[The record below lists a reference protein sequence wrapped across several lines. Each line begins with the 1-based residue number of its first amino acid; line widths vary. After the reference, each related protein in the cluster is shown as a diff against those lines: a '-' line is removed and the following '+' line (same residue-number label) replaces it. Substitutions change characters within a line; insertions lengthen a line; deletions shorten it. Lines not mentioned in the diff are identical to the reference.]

1 MKLSRRVRVSGI
13 TVLATLA
20 AAAGL
25 QAVTLPTAQ
34 ALSVGALSGAGP
46 RPSATQLSFPVDD
59 RMQAKVDVGSG
70 NLLLTV
76 TGLSA
81 PGVSGSIGV
90 SAFYNSLAASS
101 TPVSRLGKGWGLNY
115 TPDVRVTLESDSTVT
130 YHGFGGLAGNFAPV
144 SGSSSY
150 TAPGGFKADLV
161 KTASGWDLTERA
173 TQTKQSFDGS
183 GALTTVTD
191 RNGNATTV
199 AQSAGAGSIAD
210 VAVVTPA
217 GPSAARTISV
227 KTTVSGVTN
236 VTQASRSM
244 SYTRD
249 SASLQMTGVSD
260 ADGTASTFSYNSAGL
275 LQSVQAPGTSSSI
288 GEQLDFTYDSSARV
302 TSVVQHDSSIGGA
315 GDGTTRF
322 VYQAGSPVTTLVAS
336 PVTNQS
342 QAVTAVP
349 HTTYTLNADTRVT
362 KVVDAAG
369 REQDASYTPNS
380 DVASASTGVDGSSTV
395 TNAYGANN
403 GDSLT
408 KSTTSTGASQSLG
421 YGTAAPNQYLPSSG
435 IDDSGNTSTFA
446 YNGAGNQL
454 SSTNA
459 SAAKGE
465 VTWNSDGTPATAK
478 SPNNGSNVTTYGYT
492 NKQVTSITPVT
503 GASLGVRNYT
513 YDTFGRLGTSTDGRG
528 ITTTYTYDADDRI
541 TDVLRSTGSHVQY
554 LYNQAHRL
562 KTVNI
567 VNDSS
572 LTGNLNYTYDQVG
585 RIRTM
590 NNAAFGGTVTY
601 TYDKN
606 SRIATSTNPAVGGT
620 VTYHYDDAGVTTSMD
635 YPSGGTTKSMY
646 FATDSHGRRTDQWV
660 DANSTFTTWSSH
672 LQTTYDG
679 SNRVATIRA
688 WEGTGDASN
697 TAVVD
702 LTYCHMFGTSPGA
715 CTASTAADR
724 SKLAWKQDN
733 LTGAATSYSYDTSG
747 RLTGATTT
755 GPNPATYTYGYN
767 ANGNRT
773 SAGGTG
779 QTAQT
784 LTYNAANQ
792 ITNTGYTY
800 DGAGNL
806 TADPTAGTMTYTAGD
821 QLASVTKA
829 GTTYTYKYGDRA
841 NTSLISQTTP
851 NGTYQYAYGRTN
863 KAGVPVLEEVS
874 KDGASAAVLSDPVTG
889 QPLLLK
895 TSSGL
900 QAAIIN
906 EGSVGS
912 PIAFITSAGQ
922 TGVGYDYN
930 PYGVPTLTNGSNPEI
945 LNQNPYTFAGGIA
958 DRTTGWIHFAARYYD
973 ARTGNFTQQDTVDRP
988 LDPTNANRYA
998 YAGDD
1003 PINNTDPT
1011 GRDDT
1016 GEWDSGWSLFSLTP
1030 CDLFGDAA
1038 GVGGTYVAGETG
1050 PVSLGVGLAT
1060 AHFSSGLCKGVTR
1073 SWPDGSEPYRTD
1085 GGYAGGL

>member
-1 MKLSRRVRVSGI
+1 MKLSRRVRVSGF
-13 TVLATLA
+13 TALATLA
-20 AAAGL
+20 ATAGL
-25 QAVTLPTAQ
+25 QVVVTTPVQ
-34 ALSVGALSGAGP
+34 ALSVGMLSGVGQ
-46 RPSATQLSFPVDD
+46 RPNATQLSFPVND

-81 PGVSGSIGV
+81 PGVSGAIGV
-90 SAFYNSLAASS
+90 SAFYNSLAATA

-115 TPDVRVTLESDSTVT
+115 TPDVRVTLESDNTVT
-130 YHGFGGLAGNFAPV
+130 YHGFGGLTGNFVLV
-144 SGSSSY
+144 SGSTTNYS
-150 TAPGGFKADLV
+150 APAGFKADLV
-161 KTASGWDLTERA
+161 KTAGGWDLTERA
-173 TQTKQSFDGS
+173 TNTKQSFDSS

-191 RNGNATTV
+191 RNGNATTI
-199 AQSAGAGSIAD
+199 AQSGTSAFKDIT
-210 VAVVTPA
+210 VVTPA
-217 GPSAARTISV
+217 GPAAARTITVKSGGV
-227 KTTVSGVTN
+227 GSNLVTKTTQPNATSP
-236 VTQASRSM
+236 RSM
-244 SYTRD
+244 SFTRKGT
-249 SASLQMTGVSD
+249 SLQMTNVGD
-260 ADGTASTFSYNSAGL
+260 ADGTSSTFSYNAAGL
-275 LQSVQAPGTSSSI
+275 LQSVQAPGSSTQL
-288 GEQLDFTYDSSARV
+288 GEQLDFNYDSSARV
-302 TSVVQHDSSIGGA
+302 TSVVQHESATGGP
-315 GDGTTRF
+315 GNSTTRF
-322 VYQAGSPVTTLVAS
+322 LYQAGPPGTTLVAS
-336 PVTNQS
+336 PVTDQS

-349 HTTYTLNADTRVT
+349 HTTYTLNGDTRVT

-369 REQDASYTPNS
+369 REQDTSYTPNS
-380 DVASASTGVDGSSTV
+380 DIASASTGTDGSSTV

-408 KSTTSTGASQSLG
+408 KSTTSTGASQSLA
-421 YGTAAPNQYLPSSG
+421 YGTAAPNQYLPSGG
-435 IDDSGNTSTFA
+435 IDDTGNTSTYA

-454 SSTNA
+454 SSTDA
-459 SAAKGE
+459 AAAKAE
-465 VTWNSDGTPATAK
+465 VTWNGDGTPGTAK
-478 SPNNGSNVTTYGYT
+478 SPNNGTNVTTYGYT
-492 NKQVTSITPVT
+492 DKQVTSIAPVS
-503 GASLGVRNYT
+503 GSSLGVRNYT
-513 YDTFGRLGTSTDGRG
+513 YDTFGRLSTSTDGRG
-528 ITTTYTYDADDRI
+528 ITTTYKYDDDDRI
-541 TDVLRSTGSHVQY
+541 TNVLRSTGSQVQY
-554 LYNQAHRL
+554 FYGGANHL

-567 VNDSS
+567 LNDPS
-572 LTGNLNYTYDQVG
+572 LAGNLAYTYDQIG
-585 RIRTM
+585 RLLTV

-635 YPSGGTTKSMY
+635 YPSAGSTKSMY

-660 DANSTFTTWSSH
+660 NANSIHTTWSSH
-672 LQTTYDG
+672 VQTTYDG

-755 GPNPATYTYGYN
+755 GSNPATYTYGYN

-792 ITNTGYTY
+792 ITSSGYTY

-806 TADPTAGTMTYTAGD
+806 TADPTAGTMTYSAGD

-851 NGTYQYAYGRTN
+851 NGTYQYAYGRTG

-874 KDGASAAVLSDPVTG
+874 KDGATAAVLSDPVTG
-889 QPLLLK
+889 QPLLLQ

-900 QAAIIN
+900 QAAIVN

-912 PIAFITSAGQ
+912 PIAFITSAAQ
-922 TGVGYDYN
+922 VGVGYDYN
-930 PYGVPTLTNGSNPEI
+930 PYGVPTLTTNNNTEI
-945 LNQNPYTFAGGIA
+945 LNQNPYTFAGGIQ

-973 ARTGNFTQQDTVDRP
+973 ARTGNFTQQDTTDRP
-988 LDPTNANRYA
+988 LNPTNANRYA

-1003 PINNTDPT
+1003 PINGFDPT
-1011 GRDDT
+1011 GYGYD
-1016 GEWDSGWSLFSLTP
+1016 GCFASY
-1030 CDLFGDAA
+1030 
-1038 GVGGTYVAGETG
+1038 VGYG
-1050 PVSLGVGLAT
+1050 VSLIGFPASPVLGTIGAV
-1060 AHFSSGLCKGVTR
+1060 ASIYGMQDSCGYI
-1073 SWPDGSEPYRTD
+1073 SPDSYNTT
-1085 GGYAGGL
+1085 